1 MLCCDYL
8 LNFFPGLLNQ
18 NDLFLVFGAR
28 RTSFVDI
35 RLHIPLPQ
43 IFDLEHQL
51 NGFTQKWFVDRARFF
66 STREICGQAGVL
78 CTDPRMVSCELIL
91 AFLYASSSLTHASV
105 DLETCDHVLGLSLFP
120 PRKFRDFLKK
130 SIAVSS
136 FKDPQSWPC
145 CRLAVLPQI
154 TADIATDAK
163 KLQGSMI
170 WHDDLLETR
179 VILDFKSV

>member
-1 MLCCDYL
+1 MHQRQLSPITSSSSSAFSRKTRSAL
-8 LNFFPGLLNQ
+8 TFP
-18 NDLFLVFGAR
+18 VSRVTASGAPV
-28 RTSFVDI
+28 RT
-35 RLHIPLPQ
+35 
-43 IFDLEHQL
+43 
-51 NGFTQKWFVDRARFF
+51 
-66 STREICGQAGVL
+66 AGA
-78 CTDPRMVSCELIL
+78 PASAAKQVSCVPRGPVRRVAATPLELIL